1 MIFVCSRIKRNHYQ
15 VVHAKKFYMLAYVA
29 KLGIGMLGVHYKVQ
43 KLVVFVINSV
53 LLVLRVFCNIA
64 FLAEA

>member
-1 MIFVCSRIKRNHYQ
+1 
-15 VVHAKKFYMLAYVA
+15 MLAYVA

-53 LLVLRVFCNIA
+53 LLVLRV
-64 FLAEA
+64 L